1 MTSGTDSERR
11 EELIARV
18 LEYSATHG
26 LSDMSLR
33 PLATAVGSSPR
44 VLLYYFGS
52 KEGLIREVLAR
63 SRARQLDAVEQA
75 ANSGS
80 DPIETLWRWLT
91 DPGQAEIE
99 RLFFEGCVRSLHNQ
113 DGAWRDFGAAS
124 VQEWLTPMRQV
135 VTRTGAAGNTPYAP
149 TLVLA
154 AIRGLL
160 LDLLATRDQE
170 RIEGAFADLIR
181 LLRTAPEESAGL
193 PPRPGVTS
201 PDAAQ

>member
-1 MTSGTDSERR
+1 M
-11 EELIARV
+11 
-18 LEYSATHG
+18 
-26 LSDMSLR
+26 SDMSLR